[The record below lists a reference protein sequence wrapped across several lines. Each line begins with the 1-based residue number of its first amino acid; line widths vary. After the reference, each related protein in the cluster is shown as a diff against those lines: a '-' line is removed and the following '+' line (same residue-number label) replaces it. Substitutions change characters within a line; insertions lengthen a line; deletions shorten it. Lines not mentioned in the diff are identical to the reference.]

1 MEGLYRWISAVG
13 YGGNCDAVDGSSY
26 VLRKIIVVGSVAMR
40 DKNTET
46 LVGQFFDVL
55 VNIRSRELD
64 EEGKRE
70 TLFLSVRII
79 NQLAYKRVC
88 TGLEKQELR
97 EFIWQMSDQELDK
110 MMEILYYSPENG
122 VTVIEHMERFLDRVY
137 AEMARK
143 RYDLAAERK

>member
-1 MEGLYRWISAVG
+1 MKHWLGSFLMLWRISEA
-13 YGGNCDAVDGSSY
+13 GSW
-26 VLRKIIVVGSVAMR
+26 M
-40 DKNTET
+40 
-46 LVGQFFDVL
+46 
-55 VNIRSRELD
+55 
-64 EEGKRE
+64 KRE
-70 TLFLSVRII
+70 RGRRCFLSVRII

-122 VTVIEHMERFLDRVY
+122 VTVIELMERFLDRVY

>member
-1 MEGLYRWISAVG
+1 
-13 YGGNCDAVDGSSY
+13 
-26 VLRKIIVVGSVAMR
+26 MR
-40 DKNTET
+40 DKSKET
-46 LVGQFFDVL
+46 LVGQFFDIME
-55 VNIRSRELD
+55 NIRSRELD
-64 EEGKRE
+64 EEGKKE

-97 EFIWQMSDQELDK
+97 EFIWQMSDRELEK

-137 AEMARK
+137 AEMACK
-143 RYDLAAERK
+143 RYDMIAEKK